1 LHTNRPQAFNLS
13 IDWHYHMIIS
23 RYLLR
28 EILGPLV
35 VVLGVLC
42 VLQASF
48 GAASFLS
55 DAVSGLLPTD
65 MIVQV
70 ISLRT
75 LIALEMLIPIA
86 LYLSVVM
93 ALGRMYVDSEMTALF
108 VLGLSPAKL
117 MGIIFGL
124 SLCVAAVVAGLSL
137 IARPWAYSRSH
148 ELASIA
154 EASLNTNNMQ
164 AGTFYEGGKGERTI
178 YIERREGPGAPA
190 GGVFVQLSLRGGGT
204 RIIYA
209 RSIEQTPHVGE
220 GSQMR
225 LSGAHVYDIDS
236 KGSSSDG
243 SASDVVLNA
252 DDLTLHLPGPSVHPP
267 EYSAIA
273 ASTAHLG
280 ASDSAAD
287 VAELQWRQSTS
298 VTTLLL
304 GMLGVPLSRARPR
317 QHRNAKVGI
326 AILIYAGYYLLYES
340 ARVWV
345 QTGVIPPFPG
355 LWIAPALLAMV
366 LIVALLEPRL
376 GVGLRR
382 RAAT

>member
-1 LHTNRPQAFNLS
+1 
-13 IDWHYHMIIS
+13 MIIS

-28 EILGPLV
+28 EILGPFA
-35 VVLGVLC
+35 VVLSVLC
-42 VLQASF
+42 VLQASY

-93 ALGRMYVDSEMTALF
+93 ALGRMYVDSEITALF
-108 VLGLSPAKL
+108 VLGLTPARL

-124 SLCVAAVVAGLSL
+124 SLCAAVVVAGLSL
-137 IARPWAYSRSH
+137 VARPWAYSRSH

-154 EASLNTNNMQ
+154 AASLNTNNMQ
-164 AGTFYEGGKGERTI
+164 AGTFYEAGKGERTI

-190 GGVFVQLSLRGGGT
+190 GGVFVQLRLRGGGT

-220 GSQMR
+220 GSQMH
-225 LSGAHVYDIDS
+225 LSGAHVYDIDPH
-236 KGSSSDG
+236 GSG
-243 SASDVVLNA
+243 SDVALNA
-252 DDLTLHLPGPSVHPP
+252 SDLTLHLPSPSIHPP

-273 ASTAHLG
+273 ASTEHLRF
-280 ASDSAAD
+280 SDSAAD
-287 VAELQWRQSTS
+287 VAEFQWRQSTS
-298 VTTLLL
+298 LTTLLL
-304 GMLGVPLSRARPR
+304 GMLGVPLARARPR

-355 LWIAPALLAMV
+355 LWIAPALLALV
-366 LIVALLEPRL
+366 LTFALLEPRV
-376 GVGLRR
+376 GPGLRR
-382 RAAT
+382 RGVA

>member
-1 LHTNRPQAFNLS
+1 
-13 IDWHYHMIIS
+13 MIIS

-35 VVLGVLC
+35 VVLSVLC
-42 VLQASF
+42 VLQASY

-55 DAVSGLLPTD
+55 DAVSGLLPTE

-93 ALGRMYVDSEMTALF
+93 ALGRMYVESEMTALF
-108 VLGLSPAKL
+108 ALGLTPAKL

-124 SLCVAAVVAGLSL
+124 SLCAAVVVAGLSL
-137 IARPWAYSRSH
+137 FARPWAYSRSH

-164 AGTFYEGGKGERTI
+164 AGTFYEGGEGKRTI

-190 GGVFVQLSLRGGGT
+190 GDVFVQLRLRGGGT

-220 GSQMR
+220 GTQMR

-236 KGSSSDG
+236 NGSG
-243 SASDVVLNA
+243 SDVVLNA
-252 DDLTLHLPGPSVHPP
+252 NDLTLDLPSPSVHPP

-273 ASTAHLG
+273 ASTAHLRF
-280 ASDSAAD
+280 SDSAAD
-287 VAELQWRQSTS
+287 VAEFQWRQSTS

-304 GMLGVPLSRARPR
+304 GMLGAPLSRARPR
-317 QHRNAKVGI
+317 QHKNAKVGI

-382 RAAT
+382 RGVA

>member
-1 LHTNRPQAFNLS
+1 M
-13 IDWHYHMIIS
+13 DWRYRMIIS

-28 EILGPLV
+28 EILGPLA
-35 VVLGVLC
+35 VVLSVLC
-42 VLQASF
+42 VLQASY

-108 VLGLSPAKL
+108 VLGLTPAKL

-124 SLCVAAVVAGLSL
+124 SLCAAVVVAGLSL

-178 YIERREGPGAPA
+178 YIERRKGPGAPA
-190 GGVFVQLSLRGGGT
+190 GGVFVQLRLRGGGT

-209 RSIEQTPHVGE
+209 TSIEQTPHVGE

-236 KGSSSDG
+236 NAGG
-243 SASDVVLNA
+243 SDVVLNA
-252 DDLTLHLPGPSVHPP
+252 DELTLDLPSPSVHPP

-273 ASTAHLG
+273 ASTAHLRF
-280 ASDSAAD
+280 SDSAAD
-287 VAELQWRQSTS
+287 VAEFQWRQSTS

-317 QHRNAKVGI
+317 QHRNARVGI

-345 QTGVIPPFPG
+345 QTGVIPAFPG
-355 LWIAPALLAMV
+355 LWIAPALLALV
-366 LIVALLEPRL
+366 LIFALFEPRFGL
-376 GVGLRR
+376 GFRR
-382 RAAT
+382 RGVA